1 MILKFKCTLKHF
13 WNRRSVSIV
22 FNLYFI
28 IYYSILRTQSGFK
41 LYMHIVFKG
50 SFDNRNS
57 WQVSQ
62 SLEINTIHQ
71 ICGKGNL
78 VISKCHFIPFL
89 FSGGK
94 QCNNNNTVRNIE
106 DSITK
111 NCTSQSKLL
120 NMYNLYIIPQQG
132 LIHVPQYA
140 ALERP
145 PLLSFITMN
154 NINPVFIP
162 LMTSPCD

>member
-1 MILKFKCTLKHF
+1 MHAQALLKQTFCF
-13 WNRRSVSIV
+13 NSFQFV
-22 FNLYFI
+22 FYNLLFYI
-28 IYYSILRTQSGFK
+28 KNTVRV
-41 LYMHIVFKG
+41 HIVFKG